1 MDIEKKKAQIE
12 TDIQKLIKNC
22 KIEEPYDKKKL
33 HSLFKLRGTPKLIKK
48 IRSTR
53 YDSDYYSG
61 FYHVEIFVFF
71 TSESEIIINYFSEE
85 YDIDEERL
93 KRSKKSNLEFLN
105 DQTPFKKAV
114 FDYQDTLYYSL
125 KTNEAK
131 GVCYNHVIGS
141 QPRESNM
148 NSESVIEEIY
158 LKLNEIM
165 EYDKYI
171 SKKVQKKLDEE
182 KEEKRRKEKEIF
194 IREEAHRERIIYHS
208 EKRKQAIID
217 VMIIYVI
224 VAILLGVLKFK
235 GVL

>member
-53 YDSDYYSG
+53 YDSDYYNG

-85 YDIDEERL
+85 YGIDEEIL
-93 KRSKKSNLEFLN
+93 KRSKKYNLEFLN

-114 FDYQDTLYYSL
+114 FEHKCNLYYSL

-131 GVCYNHVIGS
+131 GGYFSHVIGR

-158 LKLNEIM
+158 IKLNEIM
-165 EYDKYI
+165 EYEKYI
-171 SKKVQKKLDEE
+171 SKKVQKKL
-182 KEEKRRKEKEIF
+182 EEKRRKEKEIF

-217 VMIIYVI
+217 VMITYVI